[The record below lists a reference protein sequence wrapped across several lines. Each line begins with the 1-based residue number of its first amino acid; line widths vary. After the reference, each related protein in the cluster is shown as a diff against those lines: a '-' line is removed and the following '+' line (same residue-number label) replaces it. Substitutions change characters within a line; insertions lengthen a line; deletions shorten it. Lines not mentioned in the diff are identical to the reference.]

1 MDSFNTI
8 RSIGSRFE
16 LVGFVTKFKDF
27 LPGLVIV
34 GEAST
39 IGLDQ
44 LFVNELLSMLVNE
57 LKVSL
62 HREI

>member
-1 MDSFNTI
+1 LS
-8 RSIGSRFE
+8 
-16 LVGFVTKFKDF
+16 
-27 LPGLVIV
+27 GLVIV

-39 IGLDQ
+39 IGFDQ
-44 LFVNELLSMLVNE
+44 LFVNELLAMLMNE